1 MKLLA
6 ASKEGCHLKFIYY
19 DEGTKMRD
27 TITMFTETQSQFTE
41 LKDAVL
47 RELHQLKAK
56 NVALNAQVNVL
67 RQAVIRLQTEK
78 DELTNIKTSTKS
90 NPDMFYIGLLVV
102 GFVVGMLGVVYNIT
116 M

>member
-1 MKLLA
+1 M
-6 ASKEGCHLKFIYY
+6 GDI
-19 DEGTKMRD
+19 M
-27 TITMFTETQSQFTE
+27 TMFTETQNQFTE
-41 LKDAVL
+41 LKDSVL
-47 RELHQLKAK
+47 RELHKLKAE
-56 NVALNAQVNVL
+56 NDLL
-67 RQAVIRLQTEK
+67 RQEVIRLQTEK

>member
-1 MKLLA
+1 
-6 ASKEGCHLKFIYY
+6 
-19 DEGTKMRD
+19 MRD
-27 TITMFTETQSQFTE
+27 IMTMFTETQNQFTE

-47 RELHQLKAK
+47 RELHQLKAE
-56 NVALNAQVNVL
+56 NDILTQV
-67 RQAVIRLQTEK
+67 VIRLQTEK
-78 DELTNIKTSTKS
+78 DELTNIKTP

>member
-1 MKLLA
+1 M
-6 ASKEGCHLKFIYY
+6 GHDF
-19 DEGTKMRD
+19 M
-27 TITMFTETQSQFTE
+27 TMFTETQNQFTE

-47 RELHQLKAK
+47 RELHQLKAENDILTK
-56 NVALNAQVNVL
+56 
-67 RQAVIRLQTEK
+67 AVIRLQTEK
-78 DELTNIKTSTKS
+78 DELTNIKTSTKA

>member
-1 MKLLA
+1 
-6 ASKEGCHLKFIYY
+6 
-19 DEGTKMRD
+19 MRD
-27 TITMFTETQSQFTE
+27 TTTMFTETQNQFTE
-41 LKDAVL
+41 LKDSVL
-47 RELHQLKAK
+47 RELHQLKAE
-56 NVALNAQVNVL
+56 NDVL
-67 RQAVIRLQTEK
+67 TQAVMRLQTEK

>member
-1 MKLLA
+1 MGHDFLA
-6 ASKEGCHLKFIYY
+6 
-19 DEGTKMRD
+19 
-27 TITMFTETQSQFTE
+27 MFTETQNKFTE

-47 RELHQLKAK
+47 RELHQLQAE
-56 NVALNAQVNVL
+56 NDIL
-67 RQAVIRLQTEK
+67 RQEVIRLQTEK
-78 DELTNIKTSTKS
+78 DELTTSTKS

>member
-1 MKLLA
+1 
-6 ASKEGCHLKFIYY
+6 
-19 DEGTKMRD
+19 MRD
-27 TITMFTETQSQFTE
+27 TVTMFTETQNQFTE

-47 RELHQLKAK
+47 RELHQLKAENDILTK
-56 NVALNAQVNVL
+56 
-67 RQAVIRLQTEK
+67 AVIRLQTEK
-78 DELTNIKTSTKS
+78 DELTNIKTP

>member
-1 MKLLA
+1 M
-6 ASKEGCHLKFIYY
+6 GHDF
-19 DEGTKMRD
+19 M
-27 TITMFTETQSQFTE
+27 TMFTETQNQFTE

-47 RELHQLKAK
+47 RELHQLKAE
-56 NVALNAQVNVL
+56 NDVL
-67 RQAVIRLQTEK
+67 TQAVIRLQTEK
-78 DELTNIKTSTKS
+78 DELTNIKTP

>member
-1 MKLLA
+1 
-6 ASKEGCHLKFIYY
+6 
-19 DEGTKMRD
+19 MRD
-27 TITMFTETQSQFTE
+27 AMTMFTETQNQLTE
-41 LKDAVL
+41 LKDSVL
-47 RELHQLKAK
+47 RELHQLKAE
-56 NVALNAQVNVL
+56 NYVL
-67 RQAVIRLQTEK
+67 TQAVMRLQTEK

>member
-1 MKLLA
+1 M
-6 ASKEGCHLKFIYY
+6 GHDF
-19 DEGTKMRD
+19 M
-27 TITMFTETQSQFTE
+27 TMFTETQNQFTE

-47 RELHQLKAK
+47 RELHKLQAE
-56 NVALNAQVNVL
+56 NDIL
-67 RQAVIRLQTEK
+67 RQEVIRLQTEK
-78 DELTNIKTSTKS
+78 DELTSIKTSTKS

>member
-1 MKLLA
+1 M
-6 ASKEGCHLKFIYY
+6 GHDF
-19 DEGTKMRD
+19 M
-27 TITMFTETQSQFTE
+27 TMFTETQNQFTE

-47 RELHQLKAK
+47 RELHQLKAE
-56 NVALNAQVNVL
+56 NDILT
-67 RQAVIRLQTEK
+67 QAVVRLQTEK

>member
-27 TITMFTETQSQFTE
+27 TITMFTETQNQFTE
-41 LKDAVL
+41 LKDSVL
-47 RELHQLKAK
+47 REFHQLKAE
-56 NVALNAQVNVL
+56 NDVL
-67 RQAVIRLQTEK
+67 TQAVMRLQTEK
-78 DELTNIKTSTKS
+78 DELTNIKTP

>member
-1 MKLLA
+1 
-6 ASKEGCHLKFIYY
+6 
-19 DEGTKMRD
+19 MRD
-27 TITMFTETQSQFTE
+27 TMAMFTETQNQFTE

-47 RELHQLKAK
+47 RELHQLKAENDILTK
-56 NVALNAQVNVL
+56 
-67 RQAVIRLQTEK
+67 AVIRLQTEK
-78 DELTNIKTSTKS
+78 DELTSIKTSTKS

>member
-1 MKLLA
+1 
-6 ASKEGCHLKFIYY
+6 
-19 DEGTKMRD
+19 MRD
-27 TITMFTETQSQFTE
+27 TVTMFTETQNQFTE

-47 RELHQLKAK
+47 RELHQLKAE
-56 NVALNAQVNVL
+56 NDILT
-67 RQAVIRLQTEK
+67 QAVIRLQTEK
-78 DELTNIKTSTKS
+78 DELTNIKTP

>member
-1 MKLLA
+1 
-6 ASKEGCHLKFIYY
+6 
-19 DEGTKMRD
+19 MRD
-27 TITMFTETQSQFTE
+27 VMTMFTETQNQFTE
-41 LKDAVL
+41 LKDSAL
-47 RELHQLKAK
+47 KELHQLKAE
-56 NVALNAQVNVL
+56 NDALT
-67 RQAVIRLQTEK
+67 RAVIRLQTEK

>member
-1 MKLLA
+1 M
-6 ASKEGCHLKFIYY
+6 GHDF
-19 DEGTKMRD
+19 M
-27 TITMFTETQSQFTE
+27 TMFTETQNQFTE
-41 LKDAVL
+41 LKDSVL
-47 RELHQLKAK
+47 RELHQLKAE
-56 NVALNAQVNVL
+56 NDVLTQVVM
-67 RQAVIRLQTEK
+67 RLQTEK

>member
-1 MKLLA
+1 
-6 ASKEGCHLKFIYY
+6 
-19 DEGTKMRD
+19 MRD
-27 TITMFTETQSQFTE
+27 TMDMFTDTQNQFTE
-41 LKDAVL
+41 LKDSVL
-47 RELHQLKAK
+47 RELHKL
-56 NVALNAQVNVL
+56 NVENDVL
-67 RQAVIRLQTEK
+67 RQEVIRLQKDK

>member
-1 MKLLA
+1 M
-6 ASKEGCHLKFIYY
+6 GHDF
-19 DEGTKMRD
+19 M
-27 TITMFTETQSQFTE
+27 TMFTETQNQFTA
-41 LKDAVL
+41 LKDSVL
-47 RELHQLKAK
+47 RELHKLQAE
-56 NVALNAQVNVL
+56 NDIL

-78 DELTNIKTSTKS
+78 DELTNIKTS

>member
-1 MKLLA
+1 MA
-6 ASKEGCHLKFIYY
+6 
-19 DEGTKMRD
+19 
-27 TITMFTETQSQFTE
+27 MFTETQNQFTE

-47 RELHQLKAK
+47 RELHQLKAENDILTK
-56 NVALNAQVNVL
+56 
-67 RQAVIRLQTEK
+67 AVIRLQTEK
-78 DELTNIKTSTKS
+78 DELTNIKTP

>member
-1 MKLLA
+1 MDTRLFA
-6 ASKEGCHLKFIYY
+6 A
-19 DEGTKMRD
+19 
-27 TITMFTETQSQFTE
+27 MFSETQDQLTE
-41 LKDAVL
+41 LKDSAL
-47 RELHQLKAK
+47 RELHQLKAE
-56 NVALNAQVNVL
+56 NDVL
-67 RQAVIRLQTEK
+67 TQAVMRLQTEK

>member
-1 MKLLA
+1 M
-6 ASKEGCHLKFIYY
+6 
-19 DEGTKMRD
+19 
-27 TITMFTETQSQFTE
+27 TMFTETQNQFTE

-47 RELHQLKAK
+47 RELHQLKAENDILTK
-56 NVALNAQVNVL
+56 
-67 RQAVIRLQTEK
+67 AVIRLQTEK
-78 DELTNIKTSTKS
+78 DELTNIKTP

>member
-1 MKLLA
+1 
-6 ASKEGCHLKFIYY
+6 
-19 DEGTKMRD
+19 MRD
-27 TITMFTETQSQFTE
+27 TMTMFTETQNQFTE

-47 RELHQLKAK
+47 RELHQLKAE
-56 NVALNAQVNVL
+56 NDILT
-67 RQAVIRLQTEK
+67 QAVVRLQTEK
-78 DELTNIKTSTKS
+78 DELTNIKTP

>member
-1 MKLLA
+1 
-6 ASKEGCHLKFIYY
+6 
-19 DEGTKMRD
+19 MRD
-27 TITMFTETQSQFTE
+27 TMTMFTETQNQFTE

-47 RELHQLKAK
+47 RELHQLKAE
-56 NVALNAQVNVL
+56 NDVL
-67 RQAVIRLQTEK
+67 TQAVMRLQTEK

-102 GFVVGMLGVVYNIT
+102 GFVVGMLGIVYNIT

>member
-1 MKLLA
+1 M
-6 ASKEGCHLKFIYY
+6 G
-19 DEGTKMRD
+19 D
-27 TITMFTETQSQFTE
+27 TVTMFTETQNQFTE

-47 RELHQLKAK
+47 RELHQLKAENDILTK
-56 NVALNAQVNVL
+56 
-67 RQAVIRLQTEK
+67 AVIRLQTEK

>member
-1 MKLLA
+1 M
-6 ASKEGCHLKFIYY
+6 GHDF
-19 DEGTKMRD
+19 M
-27 TITMFTETQSQFTE
+27 TMFTETLNQLTE
-41 LKDAVL
+41 LKDSVL
-47 RELHQLKAK
+47 RKLHQLQAE
-56 NVALNAQVNVL
+56 NDIL
-67 RQAVIRLQTEK
+67 RQEVIRLQTEK

>member
-1 MKLLA
+1 
-6 ASKEGCHLKFIYY
+6 
-19 DEGTKMRD
+19 MRD
-27 TITMFTETQSQFTE
+27 TMAMFTETQNQFTE

-47 RELHQLKAK
+47 RELHQLKAENDILTK
-56 NVALNAQVNVL
+56 
-67 RQAVIRLQTEK
+67 AVIRLQTEK
-78 DELTNIKTSTKS
+78 DELTNIKTP

>member
-1 MKLLA
+1 
-6 ASKEGCHLKFIYY
+6 
-19 DEGTKMRD
+19 MRD
-27 TITMFTETQSQFTE
+27 TMAMFTETQNQFTE

-47 RELHQLKAK
+47 RELHQLKAE
-56 NVALNAQVNVL
+56 NDVL
-67 RQAVIRLQTEK
+67 TQAVIRLQTEK
-78 DELTNIKTSTKS
+78 DELTNIKTS